1 MTLKPLRKLALLLL
15 FAALLVLSGCGD
27 EKILERLGFIHTVGY
42 ELVPAEN
49 SDDPD
54 KLRVT
59 IAVPKADPEG
69 KIKRETMTAVV
80 ATSKEAKIEFSRQTE
95 LSLVSGQLR
104 NSLFGASLAR
114 KGIGDHI
121 DTLVRDPAISQR
133 VKITVVNG
141 NVQHLLD
148 KRYAEHPRPGQYI
161 DRMLDK
167 EAAAMMIPNVT
178 LYDFTR
184 DYYDD
189 GIDAVAPIIREKGR
203 DITIDGIA
211 LFQGDQYVA
220 RIDPDDSLIFAI
232 LRQNFKRGQ
241 MSINLNTLG
250 LGKDKL
256 LFNSMVSS
264 RKIKVNRG
272 ENGGINVQIRMHV
285 KGSVLEYAGDLKLGE
300 EEDRHKLE
308 KRIAEYLTSNA
319 QKMVAV
325 MQQHRADSIGI
336 GKHVRNSM
344 SYAEW
349 NSLNWD
355 EVYPKIEIDCSTEV
369 VIKHYG
375 KFM

>member
-1 MTLKPLRKLALLLL
+1 MIPLRKKALLLQL
-15 FAALLVLSGCGD
+15 FAVLLVLTGCGD
-27 EKILERLGFIHTVGY
+27 EKILERLGFIHTAGY

-49 SDDPD
+49 SDEPD
-54 KLRVT
+54 RLRVT

-104 NSLFGASLAR
+104 NTLFGAALAR
-114 KGIGDHI
+114 KGIGEHI
-121 DTLVRDPAISQR
+121 DTFVRDPAISQR
-133 VKITVVNG
+133 MKITVVNG
-141 NVQHLLD
+141 NVQHLLTR
-148 KRYAEHPRPGQYI
+148 RYAEHPRPGQYV

-167 EAAAMMIPNVT
+167 EAEAMMIPNVT

-189 GIDAVAPIIREKGR
+189 GIDAVAPIIREKGK

-211 LFQGDQYVA
+211 LFQGDRYVA

-232 LRQNFKRGQ
+232 LRRNFKRGE
-241 MSINLNTLG
+241 MSINLNSLG
-250 LGKDKL
+250 YGKEKL
-256 LFNSMVSS
+256 LFSSMVSS

-272 ENGGINVQIRMHV
+272 ENGGLSVQIRMLV
-285 KGSVLEYAGDLKLGE
+285 KGSVLEYVGDLKIGE

-319 QKMVAV
+319 QKMIDA
-325 MQQHRADSIGI
+325 MQRHKADSIGI

-349 NSLNWD
+349 KSTNWD
-355 EVYPKIEIDCSTEV
+355 ELYPNIEVKCSTEV
-369 VIKHYG
+369 VIKHFG

>member
-1 MTLKPLRKLALLLL
+1 MRKKALLLQL

-27 EKILERLGFIHTVGY
+27 EKILERLGFIHTAGY

-49 SDDPD
+49 SGEPD

-80 ATSKEAKIEFSRQTE
+80 ATSKEARIELSRQTE

-104 NSLFGASLAR
+104 STLFGAALAR
-114 KGIGDHI
+114 KGIGEHI
-121 DTLVRDPAISQR
+121 DTFVRDPAISQR

-141 NVQHLLD
+141 NVQHLLN

-167 EAAAMMIPNVT
+167 EAEAMMIPNVT

-189 GIDAVAPIIREKGR
+189 GIDAVAPIIREKGK

-211 LFQGDQYVA
+211 LFQGDRYVA

-232 LRQNFKRGQ
+232 LRQNFKRGE
-241 MSINLNTLG
+241 MSINLNSLG
-250 LGKDKL
+250 YGKEKL
-256 LFNSMVSS
+256 LFSSMVSS

-272 ENGGINVQIRMHV
+272 ENGGLSVQIRMLV
-285 KGSVLEYAGDLKLGE
+285 KGSVLEYVGDLKIGE

-319 QKMVAV
+319 QKMIDA
-325 MQQHRADSIGI
+325 MQRHKADSIGI

-344 SYAEW
+344 SYTEW
-349 NSLNWD
+349 KSTNWD
-355 EVYPKIEIDCSTEV
+355 ELYPNIEVRCSTEV
-369 VIKHYG
+369 VIKNFG